1 MLAGVAQV
9 QQIAAKFPQILV
21 SSFATANRREALG
34 MGSQEANAI
43 HAKLGIPARFS

>member
-9 QQIAAKFPQILV
+9 QQIAAKFPQILG

-34 MGSQEANAI
+34 DLTAATGYALTRLADEPKI
-43 HAKLGIPARFS
+43 